1 MVVPRVIARSI
12 PRALAH
18 RSEHGD
24 GNPIQNNIP
33 DLPDG
38 GARGPSDATGGSS
51 APRSRRCARIRAMTS
66 GSSMLATGAGGS
78 RDGF

>member
-18 RSEHGD
+18 RSERGD

-33 DLPDG
+33 DIPDG
-38 GARGPSDATGGSS
+38 GAR
-51 APRSRRCARIRAMTS
+51 
-66 GSSMLATGAGGS
+66 
-78 RDGF
+78 